1 MEPREVRRSQL
12 SDLPG
17 IFNDEFN
24 LQIIALA
31 KLLAAGNGGKFHL
44 AGGKNRRQQG
54 YQDNE
59 CRT

>member
-1 MEPREVRRSQL
+1 MEPGEVRRSQVI
-12 SDLPG
+12 DLLC
-17 IFNDEFN
+17 IFDDEFN

-31 KLLAAGNGGKFHL
+31 KLLAAGHSSKLHL

-59 CRT
+59 RGT